1 MSWRSR
7 GLALI
12 CVVSVAG
19 GAAAAEILSYE
30 GTLAADGLPANGQF
44 DFRFSLYDGPDPVSS
59 DQIGYFVEL
68 ISVRVAQGRFDV
80 ELDFG
85 TEIDPARAAWLEIEV
100 ARSDGFRGYTPL
112 EPRQQTLEEPPEK
125 ALTIIPT
132 GAVVFFNLAACPSG
146 WTEHTEARG
155 RAIVGVPAGG
165 SLNATAVNPA
175 LSNLENRPHSHQ
187 VFGRSFTT
195 NAVAAHNHIWS
206 KIQAVGGDVQWQSFT
221 SSGAWEL
228 DFVWG
233 NGVGNEGS
241 GIYPLAAQPSKTLY
255 TSKGNSHSHGA
266 TIPAGATAASYAN
279 FPYVQ
284 LLACRKE

>member
-1 MSWRSR
+1 
-7 GLALI
+7 
-12 CVVSVAG
+12 VVSVAG
-19 GAAAAEILSYE
+19 GAAAAEIFSYD
-30 GTLAADGLPANGQF
+30 GTLEVGGLPANGQF
-44 DFRFSLYDGPDPVSS
+44 DFRFSLYDGPDPVLS

-68 ISVRVAQGRFDV
+68 ISVSVMQGRFNV
-80 ELDFG
+80 QLDFG
-85 TEIDPARAAWLEIEV
+85 TEIDPAREAWIQIEV
-100 ARSDGFRGYTPL
+100 ATSDGFRGYTPL
-112 EPRQQTLEEPPEK
+112 EPRQQAWEELPEK
-125 ALTIIPT
+125 ALTTIPT

-165 SLNATAVNPA
+165 SLNAMAVNTP
-175 LSNLENRPHSHQ
+175 LSDLENRSHGHQ

-195 NAVAAHNHIWS
+195 DAVAEHNHIWS
-206 KIQAVGGDVQWQSFT
+206 RILSVGGDVQWLSFT
-221 SSGAWEL
+221 SSGAWDL

-241 GIYPLAAQPSKTLY
+241 GIYPLAAQPSKILY

-284 LLACRKE
+284 LLACRKQ